1 MLAYRP
7 AGGLEGHYRFGL
19 TGTDHVT
26 VNCQVNQI
34 FNLPEL
40 EGMELFG
47 QFVPG
52 HQILIQR
59 NSTSSAWVDVVELI
73 HSRDVVVFDKKG
85 QPANDSFLGIL
96 MEARLELPHAGE
108 DKSKIEFLYY
118 NLLV

>member
-26 VNCQVNQI
+26 VNCQVNQN

-40 EGMELFG
+40 EGMEMFG

-52 HQILIQR
+52 HQITIQR
-59 NSTSSAWVDVVELI
+59 NSTASAWVDVVRI
-73 HSRDVVVFDKKG
+73 PDPGGKKAPDPG
-85 QPANDSFLGIL
+85 S
-96 MEARLELPHAGE
+96 
-108 DKSKIEFLYY
+108 YCT
-118 NLLV
+118 